1 VQNFEVGL
9 RHAVAV
15 VVGTPTAVGLG
26 EANAA
31 TVERA
36 PAVVT
41 LLVYA
46 GVTPASN
53 RRPHHRCD

>member
-1 VQNFEVGL
+1 MQNFEVGL

-15 VVGTPTAVGLG
+15 VVG